1 MSPTVWSYIHNN
13 NSRGNSTYNPD
24 KKALVWT
31 LQGVEFFYV
40 FSARCNICIS
50 RLCYDVTDVSV
61 RLSVTEVHCGHG
73 ACREEGRSH
82 LALY

>member
-31 LQGVEFFYV
+31 LQGVEFF
-40 FSARCNICIS
+40 
-50 RLCYDVTDVSV
+50 LCF
-61 RLSVTEVHCGHG
+61 
-73 ACREEGRSH
+73 
-82 LALY
+82 